1 MWLKA
6 LEQITLLHLK
16 WKYYIKYV
24 HLLNL
29 QRVVEEEGN
38 ER

>member
-6 LEQITLLHLK
+6 LEQITLLYLK
-16 WKYYIKYV
+16 WKYYIKHV
-24 HLLNL
+24 QLLNL

>member
-6 LEQITLLHLK
+6 LEQVTFLHL
-16 WKYYIKYV
+16 KYYIKYV
-24 HLLNL
+24 QLLTL
-29 QRVVEEEGN
+29 QMVVEEQSN

>member
-6 LEQITLLHLK
+6 LEQVTFLHLK

-24 HLLNL
+24 QLLNL
-29 QRVVEEEGN
+29 QMVVEEQTN